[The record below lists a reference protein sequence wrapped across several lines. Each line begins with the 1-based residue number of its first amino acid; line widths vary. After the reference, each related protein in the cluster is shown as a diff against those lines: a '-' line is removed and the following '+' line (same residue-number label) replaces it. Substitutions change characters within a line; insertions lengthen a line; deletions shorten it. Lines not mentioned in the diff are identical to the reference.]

1 MHNLRRIRKLKYT
14 LSVYLSRQ
22 NDMTPFGLPEPEAGH
37 RIDPNGNPHM
47 LLGSGFTDTVFE
59 KAERG

>member
-1 MHNLRRIRKLKYT
+1 
-14 LSVYLSRQ
+14 
-22 NDMTPFGLPEPEAGH
+22 MTPFGLPEPEAGH
-37 RIDPNGNPHM
+37 RIDSDGNPHM